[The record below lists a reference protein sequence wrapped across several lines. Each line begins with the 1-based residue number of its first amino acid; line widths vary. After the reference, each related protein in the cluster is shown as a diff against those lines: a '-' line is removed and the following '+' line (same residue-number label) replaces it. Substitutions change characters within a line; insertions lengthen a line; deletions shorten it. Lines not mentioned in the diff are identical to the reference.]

1 MVFKKVFI
9 LFKCISGKGDIKNK
23 VLPIMRKYP
32 GQGESTVRGEAV
44 LFH

>member
-9 LFKCISGKGDIKNK
+9 LFKCTSGKGEIKNK
-23 VLPIMRKYP
+23 VLPIMRKYT